1 MKILFIAPLPPPIH
15 GQSLAAKV
23 FLDYISLYHE
33 VDVVDTCKKS
43 HKDGINNLGRVF
55 EVLKILVSVFKKQQ
69 KVDLIYFH
77 VSESLGGNLKDL
89 MIYLICLGKLNRTYI
104 HLHGGSLK
112 RLLFDKWALVKLI
125 NRYFISKLAGCIVL
139 GPSHVQV
146 FEGMIASER
155 IKIAPNFAENLIF
168 KDIEA
173 VSNNFNTG
181 NPIRVLYMSNLIPG
195 KGYEYLLSAYLNSN
209 EQIKKSIVIDFA
221 GGFESDLDKQRFLDQ
236 IKPFDALQYYGVVSG
251 VRKQTLFH
259 QAQVFCLPT
268 SYFEGQPISILEA
281 YASGCVVVTTLKGGI
296 VDIFEVEKN
305 GFSIE
310 EKSEDSII
318 KCLELL
324 IQQRDQL
331 HQIAL
336 TNRTIAEQN
345 YKIDTYNK
353 TLRSQLGL

>member
-1 MKILFIAPLPPPIH
+1 
-15 GQSLAAKV
+15 
-23 FLDYISLYHE
+23 
-33 VDVVDTCKKS
+33 
-43 HKDGINNLGRVF
+43 
-55 EVLKILVSVFKKQQ
+55 
-69 KVDLIYFH
+69 
-77 VSESLGGNLKDL
+77 
-89 MIYLICLGKLNRTYI
+89 
-104 HLHGGSLK
+104 
-112 RLLFDKWALVKLI
+112 
-125 NRYFISKLAGCIVL
+125 
-139 GPSHVQV
+139 
-146 FEGMIASER
+146 
-155 IKIAPNFAENLIF
+155 
-168 KDIEA
+168 
-173 VSNNFNTG
+173 
-181 NPIRVLYMSNLIPG
+181 MSNLIPG

-296 VDIFEVEKN
+296 VDIFEVGKN